1 MAFKRVNVKLE
12 EDIYI
17 ELIRRYGVRGLSRG
31 VNELL
36 RRALFEM
43 EEVSRGR
50 VKVDEREI
58 QKCID
63 FMFNIGSRLNDN
75 IRIEKSELRTVFND
89 KVIEAALNKL
99 RALNYIV
106 RETKDFYYII
116 MRD

>member
-1 MAFKRVNVKLE
+1 MAFKRVNIKLE

-43 EEVSRGR
+43 KEVSRER
-50 VKVDEREI
+50 VKVDEREV

-75 IRIEKSELRTVFND
+75 IRIEKSEVRTVFSNE
-89 KVIEAALNKL
+89 VVEAALNRL

-116 MRD
+116 MRE